1 MKVLITKLEAEHQEI
16 YKTLDAFLLDLT
28 KVKNEPDHEHL
39 EAVSAELLA
48 YVRDLLGNHFKIE
61 EKELFP
67 LFQDEKKELV
77 DRLIADHR
85 EIEEKYQ
92 KVVAAYEDF
101 KKRIVD
107 QYFNDYD
114 YKMSMLFPAYNLI
127 ATINHHAIREDDN
140 LF

>member
-1 MKVLITKLEAEHQEI
+1 MKNLIKQLETEHQEI
-16 YKTLDAFLLDLT
+16 YKTLEAFLLDLT
-28 KVKNEPDHEHL
+28 KVKNEPDYEHL

-48 YVRDLLGNHFKIE
+48 YVRDLLDNHFKIE

-67 LFQDEKKELV
+67 LFEKKELI

-85 EIEEKYQ
+85 EIEEKYL
-92 KVVAAYEDF
+92 KVAAAYEDF
-101 KKRIVD
+101 KKRIAD